1 MEVILPLILVAIIV
15 GAVVWKNKPEWV
27 NKVKSWFIE

>member
-27 NKVKSWFIE
+27 EKVKSWIK

>member
-27 NKVKSWFIE
+27 EKLTSWIK